1 MTSHIFANATILT
14 DGRKFTGQ
22 ITIEN
27 NIITAVQETTAI
39 PQGAEDCNGDFVSPG
54 LIELHTDN
62 LERHLEPR
70 PEVSWPV
77 RSAVLAHDHELA
89 STGITTVFDAIR
101 VGSIISNKKA
111 RYDRYA
117 RKTATAIN
125 ALTTEGSLKISHFI
139 HLRAETCSETLVE
152 ELDEF
157 NIDDRV
163 RMISLMDHTPGQRQ
177 FRDISQLEKYLAD
190 KHSMN
195 KEQLSEYF
203 DFQRGLQKKLGATH
217 AAATVA
223 KAKAF
228 DALLASHDDTTIDD
242 VADSKRNG
250 THLAEFPTTLE
261 AAKACRDE
269 GIFIMMGAPN
279 LVRGGSHSGNIAAA
293 ELDDHNLLDVLSSDY
308 VPSSLLFGA
317 VILGLRRGNMA
328 SGISTVTSIP
338 ARASGLNDR
347 GVIMPG
353 KRADLLKFKMVGDNP
368 VIQSVYARGRR
379 VG

>member
-14 DGRKFTGQ
+14 EDHQFIGQ

-27 NIITAVQETTAI
+27 DMITAVQETNKI
-39 PQGAEDCNGDFVSPG
+39 PHGAEDCNGDFVSPG

-89 STGITTVFDAIR
+89 SIGITTVFDAIR
-101 VGSIISNKKA
+101 VGSILSNKKA
-111 RYDRYA
+111 RYERYA
-117 RKTATAIN
+117 RKTVTAIN
-125 ALTTEGSLKISHFI
+125 ALITEGSLKISHFI
-139 HLRAETCSETLVE
+139 HLRAETCSETLIE

-157 NIDDRV
+157 NKDDRV

-177 FRDISQLEKYLAD
+177 FRDISQLEKYLSD

-195 KEQLSEYF
+195 KEQLNDYF
-203 DFQRGLQKKLGATH
+203 NFQRGLQEKLGAMH

-242 VADSKRNG
+242 VAGSKSNG
-250 THLAEFPTTLE
+250 TGLAEFPTTLE

-269 GIFIMMGAPN
+269 GISIMMGAPN

-308 VPSSLLFGA
+308 VPASLLLGA
-317 VILGLRRGNMA
+317 VILGIRRGNMA
-328 SGISTVTSIP
+328 SGISTVTSAP
-338 ARASGLNDR
+338 AKAAGLNDR

-353 KRADLLKFKMVGDNP
+353 KRADIIRFKLVGDKP
-368 VIQSVYARGRR
+368 VIKSVYARGRC